1 MKDVLEL
8 LKEQN
13 RLLENHNN
21 LFEASLSD
29 NKRLLELQ
37 AAELRVNNSRTA
49 IISSTLEKL
58 LIEVSRMGAK
68 SQKLLDELG
77 HK

>member
-1 MKDVLEL
+1 MKDVIEL

-13 RLLENHNN
+13 QLLENHNN

-49 IISSTLEKL
+49 IISSTLEKV
-58 LIEVSRMGAK
+58 LIEVTRMGVK
-68 SQKLLDELG
+68 SQKLLEELG
-77 HK
+77 K

>member
-1 MKDVLEL
+1 MKDVIEL
-8 LKEQN
+8 LTEQN
-13 RLLENHNN
+13 RLLENHNK

-49 IISSTLEKL
+49 IISSTLEKVL
-58 LIEVSRMGAK
+58 MGVTRMGVT
-68 SQKLLDELG
+68 SQKLLEELG
-77 HK
+77 K

>member
-1 MKDVLEL
+1 MKDVIEL
-8 LKEQN
+8 LTEQN
-13 RLLENHNN
+13 RLLDNHNK
-21 LFEASLSD
+21 LFEASLAD

-68 SQKLLDELG
+68 SQKLLDDLG
-77 HK
+77 K

>member
-49 IISSTLEKL
+49 IISSTLEKV
-58 LIEVSRMGAK
+58 LIEVTRMGVK
-68 SQKLLDELG
+68 SQKLLEELG
-77 HK
+77 K